1 MKKVIVSVTTDLI
14 SDHRVHKMCLSLY
27 NNGFDVTLVGRK
39 KNSQKLA
46 LRPYKVIR
54 FNMFFKKGFL
64 FYMFF
69 NLRLFFLLLVK
80 KSHILI
86 SNDLDTILPNFLISK
101 LKKLHII
108 YDSHELFTEVPELIS
123 KKKIKLFWLYLES
136 NIFPKLKNV
145 ITVSDGY
152 AKFYKKKY
160 GNSITVI
167 KNVPSLDP
175 RTINNFSLPGF
186 KLDEKNIIYQGSL
199 NKDRGIDLMIK
210 AVKFIDVKLFILGSG
225 DLELS
230 LQEYVIKENLTNK
243 VFFVGRV
250 PFNDLKYITKFFDLG
265 LSFEENS
272 CLAYRYSLPNKVFD
286 YIHAGIPVLSSDLPE
301 MSNFIISNKV
311 GQTLSSR
318 EPKKIAEQILEVI
331 SNKNQYQKDIE
342 KTKNK
347 YCWQKEEKKLLKLFN
362 YF

>member
-1 MKKVIVSVTTDLI
+1 MKKVIASVTTDLI

-27 NNGFDVTLVGRK
+27 NNGYDVTLVGRK
-39 KNSQKLA
+39 KNSQELV

-101 LKKLHII
+101 LKNSHII
-108 YDSHELFTEVPELIS
+108 YDSHELFTEVPELLS

-136 NIFPKLKNV
+136 KIFPKLKNV

-152 AKFYKKKY
+152 AKLYKKKY

-167 KNVPSLDP
+167 KNVPSLDS
-175 RTINNFSLPGF
+175 RKINNFSLPGF

-230 LQEYVIKENLTNK
+230 LREYVVKENLTNK

-250 PFNDLKYITKFFDLG
+250 PFNDLKHITKFFDLG

-318 EPKKIAEQILEVI
+318 EPKIIAKQILALI
-331 SNKNQYQKDIE
+331 SNKNQYRKDIE